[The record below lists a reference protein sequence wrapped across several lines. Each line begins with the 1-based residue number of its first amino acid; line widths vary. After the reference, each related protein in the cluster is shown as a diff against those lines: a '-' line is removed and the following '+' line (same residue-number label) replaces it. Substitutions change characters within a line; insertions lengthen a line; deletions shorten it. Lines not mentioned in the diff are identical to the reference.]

1 MTTTIS
7 SGLQTQ
13 GDIIQPLDSTT
24 WGDLGSTPFGT
35 WAAWTT
41 WHPSPQTI
49 TLQIDLDQGESTL
62 RQPLLTLNYQGTVS
76 GTLKITST
84 AYVDSD
90 GNESGL
96 FAGEETTV
104 TLSEV
109 AAGYVAG
116 RFYRWNLNIDTDSN
130 LTIPLLFS
138 ANPRFNNTPI
148 EEIQDSVDTSALSGT
163 IAARE
168 IDTAISVIKNL
179 VVTAQQEGV
188 TYSSGLLQDRV
199 LAVPDDYVFQ
209 ENAIIV
215 NVVDKA
221 TAKIRCFDLNGES
234 IDAIVDIRITG
245 FPQITLTANGVESA

>member
-24 WGDLGSTPFGT
+24 WADLGSSPFGT
-35 WAAWTT
+35 WSTWTT
-41 WHPSPQTI
+41 WHPAPTTI
-49 TLQIDLDQGESTL
+49 IVQIDLDQGESTL
-62 RQPLLTLNYQGTVS
+62 RQPLIELNYQGVVS
-76 GTLKITST
+76 GTLKITSDI
-84 AYVDSD
+84 YVDSE

-96 FAGEETTV
+96 FEGEETTV
-104 TLSEV
+104 TLREV

-116 RFYRWNLNIDTDSN
+116 RFYRWTLNIDTDSN

-138 ANPRFNNTPI
+138 ANPRFNTTPI
-148 EEIQDSVDTSALSGT
+148 EETQDTVDTSTLGGT
-163 IAARE
+163 IEARE
-168 IDTAISVIKNL
+168 IDTAISVIKNI

-234 IDAIVDIRITG
+234 IDAIVDIRISG
-245 FPQITLTANGVESA
+245 FPQIALTQSGVESA